1 MADETIER
9 AAAALEREETVRGLL
24 ATACRE
30 LAESFD
36 AQACVVSRVVGDL
49 LILLAEFSTDGGQD
63 LGHEYLISDYP
74 LTAETITL
82 GEPRAVSLL
91 DESPEPMEAS
101 LLRRF
106 GFDSLLMVCLPAN
119 AACWGLIEIYANGKS
134 FDEGQ
139 AAVAEEISAL
149 IGRQLERIEASASR
163 REDS

>member
-9 AAAALEREETVRGLL
+9 AAAALEQEETVRGLL

-30 LAESFD
+30 LVESFD

-49 LILLAEFSTDGGQD
+49 LILLSEFATDEGQD

-74 LTAETITL
+74 LTAETIAL
-82 GEPRAVSLL
+82 GEPRTVSLL

-119 AACWGLIEIYANGKS
+119 EGCWGLVEIYANGKS
-134 FDEGQ
+134 FDAEQ
-139 AAVAEEISAL
+139 AAVAGEISAL
-149 IGRQLERIEASASR
+149 IGRQLERIESS
-163 REDS
+163 